1 VHLVAANVSST
12 QQLPAN
18 GIIQLAFDRLLLP
31 SCITR
36 QTFVLEMNTITPTL
50 AYDPVAR
57 VVTITPPAS
66 ALTPGQTYTIGI
78 ASPQSAGDP
87 NGLRAIDG
95 ATLDPG
101 SPAIID
107 FQVTNATSTAPPMPP
122 TIDFCNDV
130 STTFSTCTGS
140 GCHGS
145 TLPAA
150 GLLLTTAEG
159 VAQTAI
165 GRVAHGSNTGPRAAS
180 QPPSLLF
187 GEDMP
192 IIDPG
197 NGGAGNP
204 GDSWLLYKMLMAVP
218 GPDPISCDGGTSP
231 SATGAPGDGDPSE
244 ADAAVDGGGSGAAGD
259 ATVPSDATGGTTPD
273 ATTEAAA
280 PSTDSGVSDEA
291 GNAAIDAG
299 DDAGAPAAST
309 TALSNVCGLY
319 SVKWLPLSPSEQATL
334 ANLVSGREM
343 PFPSNLNLDA
353 GPGTGSSVNE
363 LERISLWIAQGA
375 PIPPGGCSGG
385 GDSE

>member
-36 QTFVLEMNTITPTL
+36 QTFVLEMNTITPTV

-78 ASPQSAGDP
+78 ASPQNAGDP

-95 ATLDPG
+95 AMLDPG

-107 FQVTNATSTAPPMPP
+107 FQVTSATSTSPPTPP

-130 STTFSTCTGS
+130 FTTFSTCTGS

-159 VAQTAI
+159 VTQTAI
-165 GRVAHGSNTGPRAAS
+165 GRVAHGSNTGPRAAA

-218 GPDPISCDGGTSP
+218 GPDPIACDGGTSP
-231 SATGAPGDGDPSE
+231 GQAGAAGDSDPSE
-244 ADAAVDGGGSGAAGD
+244 AAAAVDGGSADASGD
-259 ATVPSDATGGTTPD
+259 ATVPPDATGAATPD

-280 PSTDSGVSDEA
+280 FPADSGVVDDA
-291 GNAAIDAG
+291 GSATADAG
-299 DDAGAPAAST
+299 DDAGAAA
-309 TALSNVCGLY
+309 APLSNVCGLY
-319 SVKWLPLSPSEQATL
+319 SVNWQPLSISERANL
-334 ANLVSGREM
+334 ANLVPGREM
-343 PFPSNLNLDA
+343 PFPPNLNADA

-375 PIPPGGCSGG
+375 PIPPGGCPQ
-385 GDSE
+385 